1 MMSMET
7 FLMLLIGVSVFT
19 ALVTEAIKKIMD
31 EAGKV
36 YKSNILAGVVSV
48 ALSVLAGA
56 GYMVM
61 TEAQINAKMAV
72 ILIALV
78 LLSWL
83 CAMVGYDKVMQA
95 ITQIKIGKAHEETK

>member
-1 MMSMET
+1 MSMEV
-7 FLMLLIGVSVFT
+7 FLMLLLGVSIATGLF
-19 ALVTEAIKKIMD
+19 TEALKKLFD
-31 EAGKV
+31 ECGKV

-48 ALSVLAGA
+48 VLSLAAGA
-56 GYMVM
+56 GYIIMVE
-61 TEAQINAKMAV
+61 TQLNAKMAV

-95 ITQIKIGKAHEETK
+95 ISQIKIAKLRSK